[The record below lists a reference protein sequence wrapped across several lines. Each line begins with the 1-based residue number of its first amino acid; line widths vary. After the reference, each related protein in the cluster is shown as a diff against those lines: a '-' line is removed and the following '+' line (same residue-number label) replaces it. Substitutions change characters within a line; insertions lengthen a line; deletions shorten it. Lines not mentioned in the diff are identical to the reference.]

1 MFYPLK
7 WLKRFNFG
15 YKNSYL
21 IYQRNINISPTYWR
35 KIKIYISR
43 GLYPVRF
50 YGGVFL
56 KPNAYKFGMF
66 ALTRK
71 PFAIPEKKTRIKKR

>member
-15 YKNSYL
+15 SKNTYL
-21 IYQRNINISPTYWR
+21 VYQRQINVSPKYWR
-35 KIKIYISR
+35 KIKFYISR
-43 GLYPVRF
+43 GLYPVKF
-50 YGGVFL
+50 YGGSVL
-56 KPNAYKFGMF
+56 KENKYKFGMF

-71 PFAIPEKKTRIKKR
+71 PFAIPEKKIRTKKR